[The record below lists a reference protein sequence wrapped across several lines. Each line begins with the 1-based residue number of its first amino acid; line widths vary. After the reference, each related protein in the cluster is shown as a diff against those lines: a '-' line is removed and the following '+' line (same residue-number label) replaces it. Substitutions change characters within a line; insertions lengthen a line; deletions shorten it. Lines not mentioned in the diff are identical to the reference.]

1 MDESLREAIQR
12 LLNSLGDGW
21 TVTQYV
27 VAMGLERMDSEG
39 AVEATA
45 WYWAPSEQPD
55 WQTSGLLDEAKE
67 MHLEAC
73 QPDF

>member
-1 MDESLREAIQR
+1 MDDDIRDTIQKF
-12 LLNSLGDGW
+12 LNTLGDGW
-21 TVTQYV
+21 TISQYV
-27 VAMGLERMDSEG
+27 VAMGLERIDSEG
-39 AVEATA
+39 KVESTA
-45 WYWAPSEQPD
+45 WYWAPPEQPD